1 MPIFII
7 MAMGYFS
14 VRFDFF
20 TEAQLRPASA
30 NFVIRIG
37 LPMLVFHAITT
48 RPLSDVINL
57 NYLYG
62 YGLASLLAFFAGWGL
77 SRRRGQDATL
87 SALNGLAHWHVEHGL
102 YRLPALGDGDRAAG
116 GRLFGDECAAGKY
129 FGAAADVYFD

>member
-1 MPIFII
+1 MLAILTITMPIFII

-20 TEAQLRPASA
+20 TEVQLAGIGK
-30 NFVIRIG
+30 FVIRIG

-62 YGLASLLAFFAGWGL
+62 YGLASLLAFLRAG
-77 SRRRGQDATL
+77 A
-87 SALNGLAHWHVEHGL
+87 
-102 YRLPALGDGDRAAG
+102 
-116 GRLFGDECAAGKY
+116 
-129 FGAAADVYFD
+129 

>member
-1 MPIFII
+1 MLAILTITMPIFII

-20 TEAQLRPASA
+20 TEVQLAGIGK
-30 NFVIRIG
+30 FVIRIG

-77 SRRRGQDATL
+77 SRRR
-87 SALNGLAHWHVEHGL
+87 V
-102 YRLPALGDGDRAAG
+102 
-116 GRLFGDECAAGKY
+116 
-129 FGAAADVYFD
+129 